1 MSEIADRGIAA
12 HWQYKDNYNLVDDS
26 SSDPINVTWL
36 RDLVDILDSGATSE
50 ELLEATKLEMFQQQ
64 VFCFTT
70 KGDLIHLPINSN
82 PIDFAYTLHSE
93 IGNMCIGCKVN
104 GKSQPLFTKLQNG
117 DEVEI
122 LTSKGQE
129 PSEVW
134 ENIATTAKA
143 QTSIKRYF
151 KKSLVHLEIFS

>member
-1 MSEIADRGIAA
+1 
-12 HWQYKDNYNLVDDS
+12 
-26 SSDPINVTWL
+26 
-36 RDLVDILDSGATSE
+36 
-50 ELLEATKLEMFQQQ
+50 
-64 VFCFTT
+64 
-70 KGDLIHLPINSN
+70 
-82 PIDFAYTLHSE
+82 
-93 IGNMCIGCKVN
+93 MCIGCKVN

-151 KKSLVHLEIFS
+151 KKQENSDFLDRKKNFIKFTWIHKRFT